1 MPPEPGRWPTV
12 TAVIPTAGRPE
23 LLRRAVE
30 AVVAQDYPGDVECLI
45 VFDGIDVSVPDVATR
60 PGRVVT
66 GLANSRTRGLA
77 GARNTGAIAAAG
89 EMLAFC
95 DDDDVWQPG
104 KLRKQVVALRREPGA
119 SAASC
124 WNVVEYDGC
133 STERRCERVILFEDL
148 LRSRVA
154 TLHSSTIVVATAVYL
169 NQIGPVDEA
178 IPGGGSE
185 DYEWQLRAARHGPI
199 VVVPEPLVHVLWHT
213 GSRYSKRWDV
223 FVAGL
228 EYILLRNPEFEVAG
242 RGAARVYGQI
252 AFGYGAQGLRR
263 RALMWARRAA
273 VAHRFEPRA
282 YLACAVALGLLSP
295 DWIVHR
301 LQLRGKGI

>member
-1 MPPEPGRWPTV
+1 MSPEPSRWPSV
-12 TAVIPTAGRPE
+12 SAVIPTAGRPE

-30 AVVAQDYPGDVECLI
+30 AVVGQDYPGDVECLV
-45 VFDGIDVSVPDVATR
+45 VFDGIDVTVPDVATR
-60 PGRVVT
+60 PGRVVR
-66 GLANSRTRGLA
+66 GLANDHVRGLA

-89 EMLAFC
+89 DLLAFC
-95 DDDDVWQPG
+95 DDDDVWMPG
-104 KLRKQVVALRREPGA
+104 KLRRQVTSLAGEPRA

-133 STERRCERVILFEDL
+133 STERRCESLIFFEDL

-154 TLHSSTIVVATAVYL
+154 TLHSSTIVVRRAAYL
-169 NQIGPVDEA
+169 GEIGPVDES

-199 VVVPEPLVHVLWHT
+199 VVVPEPLVRVLWHA

-228 EYILLRNPEFEVAG
+228 EYILARNPEFGTAR

-263 RALMWARRAA
+263 RALAWARKAVRA
-273 VAHRFEPRA
+273 HGFEPRA
-282 YLACAVALGLLSP
+282 YLACAVALGLVSP